1 MLRTYWTLFAQL
13 GITRFPSK
21 LRANRSRP
29 FPEHTDFDMA
39 EPLEKTQT
47 RSSQLIYRPPP
58 AWYFWTAL
66 GAALGIHLT
75 AVAVSQRH
83 EAPPVDLPPQPPQV
97 VEAVLAPPESTPP
110 PEDIP
115 IPEPPPP
122 PEIQPEFVE
131 ERTPPPRQ
139 PQTAQKFVPVKSP
152 GPMSMSRAK
161 ALALYAPRPQYP
173 YEARSRHVTGSGV
186 IVCTVDSGSGN
197 VSSCSVS
204 SSTGS
209 AILDGAATSAFRQ
222 WRFRPGTLSRVNIP
236 ITFTMTGASY

>member
-1 MLRTYWTLFAQL
+1 MATTEVKPLF
-13 GITRFPSK
+13 
-21 LRANRSRP
+21 
-29 FPEHTDFDMA
+29 
-39 EPLEKTQT
+39 
-47 RSSQLIYRPPP
+47 YRPPP
-58 AWYFWTAL
+58 RWYFWTAL
-66 GAALGIHLT
+66 GAALAIHLT

-83 EAPPVDLPPQPPQV
+83 EAPAVELPPQPPQV

-122 PEIQPEFVE
+122 PDIQPEFVE

-139 PQTAQKFVPVKSP
+139 PQNAQKFTPIKAP

-186 IVCTVDSGSGN
+186 IVAQVDAASGN
-197 VSSCSVS
+197 VTSCSVS
-204 SSTGS
+204 SSTGNS
-209 AILDGAATSAFRQ
+209 FQG
-222 WRFRPGTLSRVNIP
+222 
-236 ITFTMTGASY
+236 

>member
-1 MLRTYWTLFAQL
+1 MATTEVKPLF
-13 GITRFPSK
+13 
-21 LRANRSRP
+21 
-29 FPEHTDFDMA
+29 
-39 EPLEKTQT
+39 
-47 RSSQLIYRPPP
+47 YRPPP
-58 AWYFWTAL
+58 RWYFWTAL
-66 GAALGIHLT
+66 GAALAIHLT

-83 EAPPVDLPPQPPQV
+83 EAPAVELPPQPPTV
-97 VEAVLAPPESTPP
+97 VEAVLAQPESTPP

-122 PEIQPEFVE
+122 PDIQPEFVE

-139 PQTAQKFVPVKSP
+139 PQNAQQKFTPIKAP
-152 GPMSMSRAK
+152 GPMSMSKAK
-161 ALALYAPRPQYP
+161 ALAVYAPRPQYP

-197 VSSCSVS
+197 VGSCSVS

-209 AILDGAATSAFRQ
+209 PILDNAATSAFRQ
-222 WRFRPGTLSRVNIP
+222 WRFRPGTVSKVNIP